1 MSCNGQKKKTKASRE
16 LKSGGMI
23 CVYAEAEL
31 SLKTAAE
38 KVIKKQK
45 LNFENKEDLLDLLNR
60 QIIKLCIMPES

>member
-1 MSCNGQKKKTKASRE
+1 
-16 LKSGGMI
+16 MI